1 MAKRT
6 PAGRTMTSAERAALS
21 RRRFLGT
28 SGLALGGLAIGP
40 ALLTAC
46 GSSDS
51 SEGASGSG
59 GGVYFENWPEYIDTA
74 EDGSVDGAGTT
85 VANFTEQTG
94 VEMKYTEAFN
104 DNNEYFAKIQPVLS
118 TGKAIG
124 PNIIAP
130 TYWMAARLINLGWV
144 EKLPFDKI
152 PNSSNL
158 VPSLQKP
165 PSDPTGE
172 YSLPWQ
178 AGMAG
183 IAYNLQATGGKE
195 ITSVA
200 DLWDPALKGKVAM
213 LTEMRDTLGIIAMSE
228 GIDISTA
235 DTFADYEPAFATLQ
249 EQVDS
254 GQIRQFTGNEYV
266 GPIEDG
272 SLAACIAWSG
282 DVLGMNNP
290 DVRFVIPDSGGTL
303 WFDTMVIPK
312 GASGVDDAAEWMNFV
327 YDPVNAAQI
336 TASVQFISPVS
347 GVQEELVK
355 MGGDA
360 AALAENPLLFP
371 DAATEERLHTFATL
385 SDDEEAKFDEEFS
398 KISGA

>member
-1 MAKRT
+1 MANRLTRRT
-6 PAGRTMTSAERAALS
+6 FMTRTG
-21 RRRFLGT
+21 LGV
-28 SGLALGGLAIGP
+28 GGLVIAP
-40 ALLTAC
+40 QLLAAC
-46 GSSDS
+46 GSDDD
-51 SEGASGSG
+51 SGSG
-59 GGVYFENWPEYIDTA
+59 DGGGSEGVFFENWPEYIDTA
-74 EDGSVDGAGTT
+74 DDGSVDGPGTT
-85 VANFTEQTG
+85 LAMFTEQTG
-94 VEMKYTEAFN
+94 IPIKYTENFN
-104 DNNEYFAKIQPVLS
+104 DNNEYFAKIQPLLS
-118 TGKAIG
+118 TDKPIA
-124 PNIIAP
+124 PNVIAP

-158 VPSLQKP
+158 VPNLVKP

-172 YSLPWQ
+172 FSLPWQ
-178 AGMAG
+178 AGTAG
-183 IAYNLQATGGKE
+183 IAYNINATGGKE
-195 ITSVA
+195 LTTVA
-200 DLWDPALKGKVAM
+200 DLWDPALKGKVAV
-213 LTEMRDTLGIIAMSE
+213 LTEMRDTIGIIAMSE

-235 DTFADYEPAFATLQ
+235 DTFSEYEPAFATLQ

-290 DVRFVIPDSGGTL
+290 DVRFVIPESGGTL
-303 WFDTMVIPK
+303 WFDTMVIPA
-312 GASGVDDAAEWMNFV
+312 GASGVDDVAEWMNYV

-336 TASVQFISPVS
+336 TASVQFISPVQ
-347 GVQEELVK
+347 GVQEELRK
-355 MGGDA
+355 MGGEA
-360 AALAENPLLFP
+360 AALADNPLLFP

-385 SDDEEAKFDEEFS
+385 SDDEEATFDEEFS